1 MKKPDKMYLMLNHTK
16 HSANHLISFLFS
28 LVLSGLSLL
37 GLSNLTISTVLFFN
51 VLQLDLLERTSK
63 STPKVTQITS
73 EKNYSF

>member
-1 MKKPDKMYLMLNHTK
+1 MTKPDKMYLVLNHTK

-37 GLSNLTISTVLFFN
+37 GLSNLTVSTVLLFN

-63 STPKVTQITS
+63 SIPKVTQIS
-73 EKNYSF
+73 FEKNFCF